1 VGDFDFLV
9 GHWNVANRW
18 LKERLAGC
26 SEWADSTSTCRC
38 WSLFEGAANVDEY
51 SFPDGRYG
59 MTLRL
64 LDRATNEWSL
74 YWSDSR
80 LGTLLPPVVGKFD
93 GAEGRF
99 YGEEDHS
106 GSTVR
111 VRYIWSR
118 ITPTSARWE
127 QAFSTDGEKTW
138 ETNWI
143 MDFTRVDEPEG
154 EDSDGAGE
162 PVV

>member
-9 GHWNVANRW
+9 GNWNVANRR
-18 LKERLAGC
+18 LKERLTGRL
-26 SEWADSTSTCRC
+26 EWEDSTSTCRC
-38 WSLFEGAANVDEY
+38 WNLFDGAANVDEY
-51 SFPDGRYG
+51 TFPGGRYG
-59 MTLRL
+59 LTLRV
-64 LDRATNEWSL
+64 LDTATNEWSL

-80 LGTLLPPVVGKFD
+80 LGTLMSPVVGTFD
-93 GAEGRF
+93 GPEGRF
-99 YGEEDHS
+99 YGDEDHN
-106 GSTVR
+106 GTKVR

-143 MDFTRVDEPEG
+143 MDFTRVG
-154 EDSDGAGE
+154 ESDDAGE
-162 PVV
+162 PVG